1 MEISNANK
9 DNFLNLEFNKMIQ
22 DPILEMNGVYNFI
35 GEDFTDQAE
44 NAMKAWKEENQ
55 HEMGAHQYSLE
66 EFGLES
72 SFIDNY
78 FQDYIN
84 QYIK

>member
-1 MEISNANK
+1 
-9 DNFLNLEFNKMIQ
+9 
-22 DPILEMNGVYNFI
+22 
-35 GEDFTDQAE
+35 
-44 NAMKAWKEENQ
+44 MKAWKEENK

-72 SFIDNY
+72 SFIDDH
-78 FQDYIN
+78 FKDYIN

>member
-1 MEISNANK
+1 MERGK
-9 DNFLNLEFNKMIQ
+9 
-22 DPILEMNGVYNFI
+22 
-35 GEDFTDQAE
+35 
-44 NAMKAWKEENQ
+44 NQ

-78 FQDYIN
+78 FSEYIN

>member
-1 MEISNANK
+1 MKVSNENR
-9 DNFLNLEFNKMIQ
+9 DNFLDLEFNKMIK
-22 DPILEMNGVYNFI
+22 DPILEMNEVYNFI
-35 GEDFTDQAE
+35 DEDFTDQAE

-72 SFIDNY
+72 SFIDRH
-78 FQDYIN
+78 FHDYMN

>member
-1 MEISNANK
+1 
-9 DNFLNLEFNKMIQ
+9 
-22 DPILEMNGVYNFI
+22 
-35 GEDFTDQAE
+35 
-44 NAMKAWKEENQ
+44 MKAWKEENQ

-72 SFIDNY
+72 SFIDRH
-78 FQDYIN
+78 FHDYMN